1 MLGAQRYQHSL
12 SDFLLP
18 GFTVATPLRAST
30 SNLYTIVFV
39 LVGVARGRSQLVALS
54 SRIVHSIVPSN

>member
-12 SDFLLP
+12 SDFVLP
-18 GFTVATPLRAST
+18 SFTVATALRAST

-39 LVGVARGRSQLVALS
+39 LVGAARGSSQLVALT
-54 SRIVHSIVPSN
+54 SRIVHSIIPSN